1 MLKKHEMVDLAVQTR
16 KNDMKK
22 YKEKYRPGMIFRS
35 KKYPWA
41 DIIIDYVY
49 YSRLCDCAYEFNAYS
64 IIDWKRAN
72 VDEFLKY
79 VSVSKGVDYN
89 WLKNDPDSSTFPFAF
104 FGEKRQDSMD
114 RYIKEYE
121 LEYSGQCD
129 DPVKIFVD
137 NETEYHGSCDKQFTA
152 LIDTN

>member
-1 MLKKHEMVDLAVQTR
+1 
-16 KNDMKK
+16 MKR

-35 KKYPWA
+35 EKYPWA
-41 DIIIDYVY
+41 DIMLDYVY
-49 YSRLCDCAYEFNAYS
+49 YSRLCDTKYEFNANS
-64 IIDWKRAN
+64 IINWRRAN
-72 VDEFLKY
+72 VEEFLKY

-114 RYIKEYE
+114 RYIKKYE

-129 DPVKIFVD
+129 DPVNIYVD
-137 NETEYHGSCDKQFTA
+137 NETEYHGSCNKGVNA
-152 LIDTN
+152 LIN